1 MVPGDARHERA
12 AVQWTGGWFAPF
24 QVGDSEEGARGEKD
38 VNKCGHMWLW
48 QR

>member
-38 VNKCGHMWLW
+38 VKTHVAVAKI
-48 QR
+48 R